1 MFISDRYIVYYYK
14 TTLTLVVDEAL
25 DGAVPLYF
33 RLGEIIVDVGL
44 WIALLNVVAR
54 DRQGGPRGGVFGQ
67 AEVRRLLVD
76 RVVRRDRLPGRVLVT
91 IAADLTGTGRLVPAE
106 LAAERD
112 REMSPGGSILPL
124 PLGITLGFV
133 DARRGG
139 IGGST
144 PTRPRTFRHLYL
156 APTYN

>member
-1 MFISDRYIVYYYK
+1 M
-14 TTLTLVVDEAL
+14 LTLVVGEAL

-33 RLGEIIVDVGL
+33 RLGEIIVDVGGL
-44 WIALLNVVAR
+44 RIALLDVVAR
-54 DRQGGPRGGVFGQ
+54 DRQGGPRGGVLGQ
-67 AEVRRLLVD
+67 PEVRRLV
-76 RVVRRDRLPGRVLVT
+76 DRLPGRVLVA
-91 IAADLTGTGRLVPAE
+91 IAGDLAGADRLGPAE
-106 LAAERD
+106 LAAKRD

-124 PLGITLGFV
+124 PLGITLGFA

-144 PTRPRTFRHLYL
+144 PTRPPRIRRLYL